1 MNNINKYLWKF
12 LKKYNVDYKEQLLRY
27 EFKILDNTKPILINR
42 NSKKLE
48 YANINDNPLVIEPKI
63 IEKIKNKHNLNL
75 EFLIKLDELIDNS
88 VFAFDS
94 IQHDTSKIFVLNEK
108 NNDNQIIFIV
118 RENKEMKNILVNE
131 VTSVYDK
138 EKLQNLI
145 NITCNQGKNVYINPE
160 KEIDFLSLNF
170 SVPLNRIY
178 NIDEISY
185 ETERKIYDKYNLTQE
200 EKEKINTLNKWESK
214 SIDDDEWER

>member
-1 MNNINKYLWKF
+1 MNRYLWKF
-12 LKKYNVDYKEQLLRY
+12 LKKYNVDYKEQLLKY
-27 EFKILDNTKPILINR
+27 EYKLLKTNQLIMINID
-42 NSKKLE
+42 SQKLN
-48 YANINDNPLVIEPKI
+48 YACIKNNPLLIDTTTI
-63 IEKIKNKHNLNL
+63 AKIKTKHNLNL
-75 EFLIKLDELIDNS
+75 EFLIKLDKLIDNS

-108 NNDNQIIFIV
+108 NNNNQIIAIV
-118 RENKEMKNILVNE
+118 KENKEMQNILVNE

-160 KEIDFLSLNF
+160 KENEFLSLNF
-170 SVPLNRIY
+170 IVPLDRIY

-185 ETERKIYDKYNLTQE
+185 EAEREIDDKYNLTQE
-200 EKEKINTLNKWESK
+200 EKNKINTVKKLISK
-214 SIDDDEWER
+214 SIDDDFER

>member
-1 MNNINKYLWKF
+1 MNKYLWKF
-12 LKKYNVDYKEQLLRY
+12 LKKYNVDYKEQLLKY
-27 EFKILDNTKPILINR
+27 EYKLLKTNQLIMINID
-42 NSKKLE
+42 SQKLN
-48 YANINDNPLVIEPKI
+48 YACIKNNPLLIDTTTI
-63 IEKIKNKHNLNL
+63 AKIKTKHNLNL
-75 EFLIKLDELIDNS
+75 EFLIKLDKLIDNS

-108 NNDNQIIFIV
+108 NNNNQIIAIV
-118 RENKEMKNILVNE
+118 RENKEMQNILVNE

-160 KEIDFLSLNF
+160 KENEFLSLNF
-170 SVPLNRIY
+170 IVPLDRIY

-185 ETERKIYDKYNLTQE
+185 EAEREIDDKYNLTQE
-200 EKEKINTLNKWESK
+200 EKNKINTVKKLISK
-214 SIDDDEWER
+214 SIDDDFER

>member
-1 MNNINKYLWKF
+1 MNNINKYLLKF
-12 LKKYNVDYKEQLLRY
+12 LKQYNVDYKEQLLRY
-27 EFKILDNTKPILINR
+27 EFKILDNTKPILINK

-48 YANINDNPLVIEPKI
+48 YAKINNNPLVIEPKI

-88 VFAFDS
+88 IFAFDS

-108 NNDNQIIFIV
+108 NNNNQIIFII

-160 KEIDFLSLNF
+160 KENEFLNLDFI
-170 SVPLNRIY
+170 VPTDKIY

-185 ETERKIYDKYNLTQE
+185 ETKKEIDDKYNLTQ
-200 EKEKINTLNKWESK
+200 KEKNKVK
-214 SIDDDEWER
+214 QIDDDWERQW

>member
-1 MNNINKYLWKF
+1 MDKNLSNF
-12 LKKYNVDYKEQLLRY
+12 LKKYKESYKEQLLRY
-27 EFKILDNTKPILINR
+27 ELKVLDNKNAILINE
-42 NSKKLE
+42 NSEKLE
-48 YANINDNPLVIEPKI
+48 YANINSNPLVIEPKT
-63 IEKIKNKHNLNL
+63 IEKIKTKHQLNL
-75 EFLIKLDELIDNS
+75 EFLIKLDELVQNS
-88 VFAFDS
+88 IFAFDS

-108 NNDNQIIFIV
+108 NNKNQIIFIV
-118 RENKEMKNILVNE
+118 RENKQEKHILVNE

-160 KEIDFLSLNF
+160 KEIEFLSLNF

-200 EKEKINTLNKWESK
+200 EKEKINTLNKWKSK
-214 SIDDDEWER
+214 SIDDDWER

>member
-1 MNNINKYLWKF
+1 MNRYLWKF
-12 LKKYNVDYKEQLLRY
+12 LKKYNVDYKEQLLKY
-27 EFKILDNTKPILINR
+27 EYKLLKTNQLIMINID
-42 NSKKLE
+42 SQKLN
-48 YANINDNPLVIEPKI
+48 YACIKNNPLLIDTTTI
-63 IEKIKNKHNLNL
+63 AKIKTKHNLNL
-75 EFLIKLDELIDNS
+75 EFLIKLDKLIDNS

-108 NNDNQIIFIV
+108 NNNNQIIAIV
-118 RENKEMKNILVNE
+118 RENKEMQNILVNE

-160 KEIDFLSLNF
+160 KENEFLSLNF
-170 SVPLNRIY
+170 IVPLDRIY

-185 ETERKIYDKYNLTQE
+185 EAEREIDDKYNLTQE
-200 EKEKINTLNKWESK
+200 EKNKINTVKKLISK
-214 SIDDDEWER
+214 SIDDDFER